1 MNAFV
6 ILSGIVFAVVAVVH
20 AARLFYG
27 WPVRIGSTAIPSWVS
42 WLGVAGAGVLAVWA
56 WHLAAL

>member
-27 WPVRIGSTAIPSWVS
+27 WPVRIGSASIPGWVS
-42 WLGVAGAGVLAVWA
+42 WLGVAGSGALAVWA

>member
-27 WPVRIGSTAIPSWVS
+27 WPVRIGSAAIPVWVS
-42 WLGVAGAGVLAVWA
+42 WLGIVGAGVLAVWA

>member
-1 MNAFV
+1 M
-6 ILSGIVFAVVAVVH
+6 VH

-27 WPVRIGSTAIPSWVS
+27 WPVRIGSASIPGWVS
-42 WLGVAGAGVLAVWA
+42 WLGVAGSGALAVWA